1 MYVMLTLKYFIQFD
15 IKSFINLMLTTNMLK
30 VDYSRFGIFNNCN
43 MTYGWIWMPSFQ
55 LSAVTDEQSANK
67 KRKHEE

>member
-1 MYVMLTLKYFIQFD
+1 MFFKSYFLMYVMLTLKYFIQFD

-43 MTYGWIWMPSFQ
+43 MTYG
-55 LSAVTDEQSANK
+55 
-67 KRKHEE
+67 